1 MLTWITR
8 RAERR
13 TNAHNLYGSIVAL
26 SRSASI
32 YTLLRVPDTV
42 EGRFEILVLH
52 MFACLERLNGEAPA
66 LAQDIVDMFFA
77 DMDTTSRELGVGDMA
92 VPKKMRGL
100 AAIFEDRMA
109 AYKSSIENTSK
120 KALSNELQKNIFGN
134 DEAFANGGNDLARY
148 LLKLRQSLS
157 KASLEELV
165 AGEITAPDINGT
177 KL

>member
-13 TNAHNLYGSIVAL
+13 ANAHNLYGSIVAL
-26 SRSASI
+26 SRSAPI
-32 YTLLRVPDTV
+32 YATLQVPDTV

-52 MFACLERLNGEAPA
+52 MFACLERLNGKAPA

-77 DMDTTSRELGVGDMA
+77 DMDTSSRELGVGDMA

-100 AAIFEDRMA
+100 AAIFEDRIA
-109 AYKSSIENTSK
+109 AYKSSVENTSK
-120 KALSNELQKNIFGN
+120 NALSNELQKNIFCN
-134 DEAFANGGNDLARY
+134 DEAFANCGNDLARY

-165 AGEITAPDINGT
+165 AGEIAAPDINGM